1 MTLSKLCE
9 NFPHR
14 RRGMP
19 RAFTAEDFEVGA
31 RALVD
36 RWSTDPAAMHES
48 MTVRWVEETD
58 PLRRNA
64 AAGGYVA
71 AEGHLVVDE
80 GVATEEYE
88 DGIDNIDSGL
98 RVTDEYEDEDDD
110 AVAARTAPPRRVHRR
125 SYHLVYSRSYGC
137 PVLLIRGVKCDGARV
152 MNHAEMEASLV
163 SASTRGAEDGD
174 DVDRRRDA
182 LVLGESGLSVFAPWE
197 HPHLGQGGGWL
208 GVHPCETRDA
218 MALLLGGDK
227 EGWDAGRYMSAW
239 ISFVAAAV
247 ADLPVPA
254 HRCTN

>member
-1 MTLSKLCE
+1 MS
-9 NFPHR
+9 
-14 RRGMP
+14 
-19 RAFTAEDFEVGA
+19 
-31 RALVD
+31 
-36 RWSTDPAAMHES
+36 
-48 MTVRWVEETD
+48 
-58 PLRRNA
+58 
-64 AAGGYVA
+64 
-71 AEGHLVVDE
+71 
-80 GVATEEYE
+80 
-88 DGIDNIDSGL
+88 IDNIDSGL

-197 HPHLGQGGGWL
+197 HPHASQGGGWL

-218 MALLLGGDK
+218 MALLLGGD
-227 EGWDAGRYMSAW
+227 EQNLGGTRGGTCRRGYRSSPPPSPTSPSPRTDAQTKHKAPR
-239 ISFVAAAV
+239 
-247 ADLPVPA
+247 DNERL
-254 HRCTN
+254 

>member
-1 MTLSKLCE
+1 M
-9 NFPHR
+9 
-14 RRGMP
+14 
-19 RAFTAEDFEVGA
+19 
-31 RALVD
+31 
-36 RWSTDPAAMHES
+36 
-48 MTVRWVEETD
+48 
-58 PLRRNA
+58 
-64 AAGGYVA
+64 
-71 AEGHLVVDE
+71 
-80 GVATEEYE
+80 
-88 DGIDNIDSGL
+88 
-98 RVTDEYEDEDDD
+98 
-110 AVAARTAPPRRVHRR
+110 
-125 SYHLVYSRSYGC
+125 
-137 PVLLIRGVKCDGARV
+137 LIRGVKCDGARV
-152 MNHAEMEASLV
+152 MDHAEMEASLV